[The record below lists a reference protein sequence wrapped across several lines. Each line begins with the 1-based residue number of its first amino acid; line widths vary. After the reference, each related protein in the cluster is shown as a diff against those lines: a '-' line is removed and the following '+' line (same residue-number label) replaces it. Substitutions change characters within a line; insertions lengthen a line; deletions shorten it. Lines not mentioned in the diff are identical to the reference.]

1 MFILRAESLSDPL
14 WIKKKRT
21 ILIVIGMKTSV
32 LTQFWIGSCHSEKG
46 EVLLFSVH
54 REEAEMH
61 RGEVSRL
68 VTQTSRRPSADRGS
82 RDTQPSAP

>member
-1 MFILRAESLSDPL
+1 MIPCGL
-14 WIKKKRT
+14 KKRT

-54 REEAEMH
+54 GEEAEMH
-61 RGEVSRL
+61 RGEVSRS
-68 VTQTSRRPSADRGS
+68 VTQSSGRASADRGS
-82 RDTQPSAP
+82 HDTQAPTP